1 MSYVYTSLKA
11 GEQETE
17 SDIVLQKYE
26 SVMSI
31 EFDEDTYGDFGV
43 LSFRVPFTV
52 LMDLV
57 RQKDR
62 YLEVC
67 ASEVGSLLKAIIK
80 NPNEEEF
87 IRVKSKEILGEK

>member
-31 EFDEDTYGDFGV
+31 EFDEIPTETLESCRFEFRSCAYGFG
-43 LSFRVPFTV
+43 SS
-52 LMDLV
+52 
-57 RQKDR
+57 KDR
-62 YLEVC
+62 YLEVS
-67 ASEVGSLLKAIIK
+67 ASEVGSLSKPLLKIQ
-80 NPNEEEF
+80 
-87 IRVKSKEILGEK
+87 